1 MAQVITLPTFT
12 DERGSLTVLEKCLP
26 FEIKR
31 IYYIYNATQKRGG
44 HKHVKAVQALIAV
57 KGSCEIFI
65 NNGSVQSTVMLDSPD
80 KVLILEPADWHSMD
94 KFTPDCVL
102 LVLSSEYF
110 DKADYIEEEYPR
122 D

>member
-1 MAQVITLPTFT
+1 MAQIINLPTFS
-12 DERGSLTVLEKCLP
+12 DERGSLTVIEKLLP

-31 IYYIYNATQKRGG
+31 IYYIYNAKEKRGG
-44 HKHVKAVQALIAV
+44 HRHLNTTQALV
-57 KGSCEIFI
+57 CPKGSCEIFI
-65 NNGSVQSTVMLDSPD
+65 NNGNSEQTVLLNSPD
-80 KVLILEPADWHSMD
+80 KCLILSPEDWHSMD

-102 LVLSSEYF
+102 LVLASEFF